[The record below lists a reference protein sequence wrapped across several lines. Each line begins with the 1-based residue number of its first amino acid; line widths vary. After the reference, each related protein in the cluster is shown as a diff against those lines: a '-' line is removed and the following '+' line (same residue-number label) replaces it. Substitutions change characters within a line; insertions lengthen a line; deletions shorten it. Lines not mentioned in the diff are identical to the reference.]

1 MNANLTG
8 TNFMW
13 SDLRECDFRGSKFRK
28 TIFVEAKLQNAKLDP
43 LDNESV
49 YLKFARLE

>member
-1 MNANLTG
+1 LRNC
-8 TNFMW
+8 
-13 SDLRECDFRGSKFRK
+13 DLRGSKFSK

-49 YLKFARLE
+49 YIKFAKFE